1 MSHFLEGA
9 HKPMGGP
16 NAQIADREGQ
26 CSSSDIEIR
35 IDHIIEIRKSAIKDV
50 AGEIKSR
57 TEIESSA
64 QQRVVGYRVM
74 DDRKRWRG
82 STAAVGEQG
91 ARSPATGRPKV
102 VLNAGGRSFCLTHDK
117 FLDHVNN
124 IPLQFHLTCI

>member
-1 MSHFLEGA
+1 
-9 HKPMGGP
+9 MGRS

-26 CSSSDIEIR
+26 CSSSDIDIR
-35 IDHIIEIRKSAIKDV
+35 IGHIMDIRKSEIKDV
-50 AGEIKSR
+50 AGEMESR
-57 TEIESSA
+57 TEIESSV
-64 QQRVVGYRVM
+64 QQRVVDPRVV
-74 DDRKRWRG
+74 DDRKQWRG